1 MLRAVAPG
9 GNAQPPTLSQMLAG
23 RADPGVNQRVPDGF
37 RDRIKAPLLGRFIR
51 MIEIKFVDEFI
62 ERHREIGD
70 VIPTDARNFGKVL
83 RA

>member
-1 MLRAVAPG
+1 
-9 GNAQPPTLSQMLAG
+9 
-23 RADPGVNQRVPDGF
+23 
-37 RDRIKAPLLGRFIR
+37 

-62 ERHREIGD
+62 ERHRKIGD